1 MRTEYGKRECSAV
14 IGSMTQAMNAQK
26 ALERAAIPA
35 RVEKADSSAT
45 RRGCAYAVT
54 YDCSW
59 EGAVRE
65 VLRRSG
71 IAIHSGMGGV

>member
-1 MRTEYGKRECSAV
+1 MQTEYGKRACVAV
-14 IGSMTQAMNAQK
+14 IGSMTQAMRAQK
-26 ALERAAIPA
+26 ALERASIPA

-45 RRGCAYAVT
+45 RRGCAYGVT

-71 IAIHSGMGGV
+71 IVIQSGMGGT